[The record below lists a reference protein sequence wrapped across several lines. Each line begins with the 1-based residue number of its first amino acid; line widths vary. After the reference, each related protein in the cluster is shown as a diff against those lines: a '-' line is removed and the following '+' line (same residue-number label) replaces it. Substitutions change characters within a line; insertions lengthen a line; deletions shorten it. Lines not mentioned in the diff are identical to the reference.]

1 VSERQRAVATRP
13 AAQQQA
19 PLVRLDAVSAGYGNG
34 QPTAVE
40 DITLTIHAGTF
51 LGIVGPSGAGKTTL
65 LRLLTGALGAR
76 AGCITRRTPLSV
88 GYVPQVQSVD
98 WTFPL
103 TVTEA
108 VLLART
114 ASRWRPWPTAADRG
128 DAARLLERLGI
139 GALGDRHIRALSGGQ
154 QQRAFLA
161 RALVQDPDIVILDEP
176 TSGVDLR
183 TRHEVLHLLGDLHAE
198 GLTIVTSTHDLNG
211 VAAHLPEIACLNRR
225 VVAHGDPRSVLTPE
239 VLERTYDAPLQV
251 LVHAGIPVVVDAGHA
266 RIRRAP
272 PGAGARAGAWSA

>member
-1 VSERQRAVATRP
+1 MTIT
-13 AAQQQA
+13 
-19 PLVRLDAVSAGYGNG
+19 PLVRLDDVSTGYTRGER
-34 QPTAVE
+34 PAVE
-40 DITLTIHAGTF
+40 DITLTVAPGLF

-65 LRLLTGALGAR
+65 LRLLTGALAAR
-76 AGCITRRTPLSV
+76 AGCITRRTPLTI

-114 ASRWRPWPTAADRG
+114 APRWRPWPTPADRT
-128 DAARLLERLGI
+128 DTARLLDRLGI
-139 GALGDRHIRALSGGQ
+139 GHLGDRHIRALSGGQ

-161 RALVQDPDIVILDEP
+161 RALVQDPDLVVLDEP

-183 TRHEVLHLLGDLHAE
+183 TRHDVLHLLRDLHAG
-198 GLTIVTSTHDLNG
+198 GLTIVLSTHDLNG
-211 VAAHLPEIACLNRR
+211 VAAHLPEVVCLNRR
-225 VVAHGDPRSVLTPE
+225 IVAQGDPRTVLTSD

-251 LVHAGIPVVVDAGHA
+251 LRHAGIPVVVDA
-266 RIRRAP
+266 P
-272 PGAGARAGAWSA
+272 MPLTVESPV

>member
-1 VSERQRAVATRP
+1 MRP
-13 AAQQQA
+13 T
-19 PLVRLDAVSAGYGNG
+19 PLLRLDAVTTGYDRSG
-34 QPTAVE
+34 PPALE
-40 DITLTIHAGTF
+40 DVSLTVDPGTF

-65 LRLLTGALGAR
+65 LRLLTGALRPQVGSV
-76 AGCITRRTPLSV
+76 TRRTRLTV

-114 ASRWRPWPTAADRG
+114 APRWRPWPTAADRRDCAG
-128 DAARLLERLGI
+128 LLDRLGI
-139 GALGDRHIRALSGGQ
+139 GDLGGRHIRALSGGQ

-161 RALVQDPDIVILDEP
+161 RALVQDPDVVILDEP

-183 TRHEVLHLLGDLHAE
+183 TRHEVLHVLKDLHAG
-198 GLTIVTSTHDLNG
+198 GLTIVLSTHDLNG
-211 VAAHLPEIACLNRR
+211 VAAHLPEVVCLNRR
-225 VVAHGDPRSVLTPE
+225 IVAQGDPRTVLTPA

-251 LVHAGIPVVVDAGHA
+251 LVHAGIPVVVDAPVPLTA
-266 RIRRAP
+266 E
-272 PGAGARAGAWSA
+272 SAS